1 MDRSLTAIFE
11 KVKTGDKAA
20 FDALFLKSYPPLY
33 TFALRFIDNEAEAEN
48 IVQDVML
55 HLWENRMNAKIR
67 NVNSYLFTAVRNRCL
82 TALSHREIKE
92 RVHDS
97 IRISAEMSMSGIQD
111 IDIMNEL
118 AQRLEEALAA
128 LPDEYREAFEMNRFQ
143 NRSYKEIADIMHVSP
158 KTIAWRMSRV
168 LGELR
173 IRLRDFL

>member
-1 MDRSLTAIFE
+1 MEGNLTGLFE
-11 KVKTGDKAA
+11 KVKNGDKAA
-20 FDALFLKSYPPLY
+20 FDALFIRSYPMLC
-33 TFALRFIDNEAEAEN
+33 TFALRFIDDEAEAEN

-55 HLWENRMNAKIR
+55 YLWENRRNSTIR
-67 NVNSYLFTAVRNRCL
+67 DVNSYLFTAVRNRCL
-82 TALSHREIKE
+82 TALSHRDIMEK
-92 RVHDS
+92 VHDS
-97 IRISAEMSMSGIQD
+97 IRVRAKASMEEVHD